1 MKLIVGLGNPG
12 KEYENTR
19 HNVGFM
25 AIDNYLCNVIY
36 KEKMSSMYYE
46 KIIDNEK
53 VIFIK
58 PLTFMNESGIAVRKY
73 IDYYKINIDDI
84 LVIYDDMDYQVG
96 KYKIKMSGSSAGHNG
111 IKSIISNLGTS
122 DFKRIRIGI
131 SKPKDDIIDYVLGK
145 FNLPELEE
153 VNKVLNIV
161 NNIIDDFFKMDFEKL
176 MSKYN

>member
-25 AIDNYLCNVIY
+25 AIDNYLGNVIY

-46 KIIDNEK
+46 KIINNEK

-111 IKSIISNLGTS
+111 IKSIISNLDTS

>member
-12 KEYENTR
+12 KEYDKTR

>member
-1 MKLIVGLGNPG
+1 
-12 KEYENTR
+12 
-19 HNVGFM
+19 
-25 AIDNYLCNVIY
+25 
-36 KEKMSSMYYE
+36 
-46 KIIDNEK
+46 
-53 VIFIK
+53 
-58 PLTFMNESGIAVRKY
+58 MNESGIAVRKY

-145 FNLPELEE
+145 FNPPELEE